1 MLTND
6 ENQNSQ
12 HWFQVARTL
21 GATRLVGFPTDH
33 PLAEM
38 QRTTVSLWLWIHIMN
53 KKEIRVITMMRS
65 LYPHMPWMM
74 STKNQSLPISGQSAT
89 SKRISGQKASRR
101 LNPTVGNSQIKKN
114 QRQTKID
121 EEKLLSDLHRC
132 NRYLHSG
139 RFSPKLACQTFFPF
153 SREYFIA
160 SSSPLLSWSVL
171 LDSFICSTNAMWKM
185 T

>member
-1 MLTND
+1 MIPCC
-6 ENQNSQ
+6 ENSVVLPIITFDDYEWWWKSKQSTKIPGCEN
-12 HWFQVARTL
+12 
-21 GATRLVGFPTDH
+21 TRSDSPCWLPHRSPPCWD
-33 PLAEM
+33 AENHGVLM
-38 QRTTVSLWLWIHIMN
+38 IMI
-53 KKEIRVITMMRS
+53 KKEIRVV
-65 LYPHMPWMM
+65 
-74 STKNQSLPISGQSAT
+74 KPIHLCPGQSAT

-121 EEKLLSDLHRC
+121 EEKLLSDLHWC

-139 RFSPKLACQTFFPF
+139 RFSPKLACQTFFLF